1 MKVSD
6 LYSPTSIRDGN
17 NMTWL
22 SQEYE
27 QVCRNRS
34 SIRER
39 DSVYHLRTNFK
50 NAIPNSSPNYPQY
63 RFHKGWLL
71 SWNHFIFIT
80 RVTTFKCFKMQV
92 SINLTSVPLS
102 NRKVIFYT
110 CEILIFLKKNMP
122 RKMFKRALPSH

>member
-39 DSVYHLRTNFK
+39 DSVYHLRTKFK
-50 NAIPNSSPNYPQY
+50 NALLNSSPNYLQY
-63 RFHKGWLL
+63 KIHKGWLL
-71 SWNHFIFIT
+71 SCNHFIVII

-102 NRKVIFYT
+102 NKKVIFYT
-110 CEILIFLKKNMP
+110 CERLTFLNKNMP
-122 RKMFKRALPSH
+122 RKIIKRALPSH